1 VTGRRVI
8 GGEGM
13 PPDSTTMK
21 AAICPRYGP
30 PEVLR
35 IEEVARPSPHRRE
48 VLVKIHASTVNSSDC
63 FTRSGLPGGP
73 LTMRMMMRL
82 VVGFTGPR
90 QPILGLVFAGE
101 VKEAGGAAERFRPGT
116 RVYAFTMYHFGG
128 YAQYTCLPETAII
141 GHAPSNLSYEEAA
154 AIPYGGLLAL
164 HFLRRAGIREGLR
177 TLIYGASGAVGTS
190 AVQIARYLGAQV
202 TAVCGPANLNLVRSL
217 GAGVAIDYTKQHTL
231 PAGARYDLVLD
242 AVGKRKT
249 SPLKAA
255 CKAAIEPDGTYL
267 SVDDGA
273 PKLSARDLDHLTNL
287 AETGELKPVIDRS
300 FPLEQIAQAHRYVE
314 GEHKSGSVVV
324 TIAHE
329 AE

>member
-1 VTGRRVI
+1 
-8 GGEGM
+8 M
-13 PPDSTTMK
+13 PANGTTMR
-21 AAICPRYGP
+21 AAVCPRYGP

-35 IEEVARPSPHRRE
+35 VEEVERPAPASRE
-48 VLVKIHASTVNSSDC
+48 VLVKIHASTVNSSDW
-63 FTRSGLPGGP
+63 FIRSGLAGGP
-73 LTMRMMMRL
+73 VTTRMMMRL
-82 VVGFTGPR
+82 ALGFTRPR
-90 QPILGLVFAGE
+90 KRILGLVLAGE
-101 VKEAGGAAERFRPGT
+101 VAEAGGAVERFRRGA
-116 RVYAFTMYHFGG
+116 RVYAFTKFHFGG
-128 YAQYTCLPETAII
+128 YAQYTCLPETTTI

-164 HFLRRAGIREGLR
+164 HFLRRAGIREGQR

-190 AVQIARYLGAQV
+190 AVQIARHFGAEV
-202 TAVCGPANLNLVRSL
+202 TAVCGPANLDLVRSL
-217 GAGVAIDYTKQHTL
+217 GADAAIDYTKQHTL
-231 PAGARYDLVLD
+231 AANARYDLVFD

-255 CKAAIEPDGTYL
+255 CKQAIEPTGTYL
-267 SVDDGA
+267 SVDDGT

-314 GEHKSGSVVV
+314 GDHKSGNVVI

>member
-1 VTGRRVI
+1 
-8 GGEGM
+8 M

-35 IEEVARPSPHRRE
+35 IEEVARPSPRRRE

-63 FTRSGLPGGP
+63 FTRSGLAGGP
-73 LTMRMMMRL
+73 VTMRMMMRL

-101 VKEAGGAAERFRPGT
+101 VTEAGGAAERFRPGT
-116 RVYAFTMYHFGG
+116 RVYAFTKYHLGG

-141 GHAPSNLSYEEAA
+141 GHAPSNLSYPEAA

-164 HFLRRAGIREGLR
+164 HFLRRAGMREGLR

-190 AVQIARYLGAQV
+190 AVQIARHLGAQV
-202 TAVCGPANLNLVRSL
+202 TAVCGAANLDLVRSL
-217 GAGVAIDYTKQHTL
+217 GADTAIDYTKQHTL
-231 PAGARYDLVLD
+231 PAGARYDLVFD

-255 CKAAIEPDGTYL
+255 CKAAIEPNGTYV

-273 PKLSARDLDHLTNL
+273 PKLRARDLDYLTDL

-314 GEHKSGSVVV
+314 GEYKSGSVVV

>member
-1 VTGRRVI
+1 
-8 GGEGM
+8 M
-13 PPDSTTMK
+13 PADSATMK

-35 IEEVARPSPHRRE
+35 IEEVPRPAPASGE

-63 FTRSGLPGGP
+63 FTRSGLAGGP
-73 LTMRMMMRL
+73 ATMRLLMRL

-90 QPILGLVFAGE
+90 QPILGLVLAGE
-101 VKEAGGAAERFRPGT
+101 VTKTGGAVDRFAPGA
-116 RVYAFTMYHFGG
+116 RVYAFTKFRLGG
-128 YAQYTCLPETAII
+128 YAQYTCLPDTLAI
-141 GHAPSNLSYEEAA
+141 GPAPSNLSYEEAA

-164 HFLRRAGIREGLR
+164 HFLRRAGVREGQR
-177 TLIYGASGAVGTS
+177 MLIYGASGAVGTS
-190 AVQIARYLGAQV
+190 AVQIARHLGAEV
-202 TAVCGPANLNLVRSL
+202 TAVCGPANLDLVRSL
-217 GAGVAIDYTKQHTL
+217 GAGAAIDYTKQHAL
-231 PAGARYDLVLD
+231 PTGARYDIMFD

-255 CKAAIEPDGTYL
+255 CRQEIEPNGVYL
-267 SVDDGA
+267 SVDDGT
-273 PKLSARDLDHLTNL
+273 PKLSARNLDYLTNL

-300 FPLEQIAQAHRYVE
+300 FPLEEIVQAHRYVE

>member
-1 VTGRRVI
+1 
-8 GGEGM
+8 M
-13 PPDSTTMK
+13 PADSTMMK

-35 IEEVARPSPHRRE
+35 IEEVTRPSPGRRE

-63 FTRSGLPGGP
+63 FTRSGLVGGP
-73 LTMRMMMRL
+73 VMMRMMMRL
-82 VVGFTGPR
+82 VVGFRGPR
-90 QPILGLVFAGE
+90 QPILGLALAGE
-101 VKEAGGAAERFRPGT
+101 VTETGGAVERFRPGD

-141 GHAPSNLSYEEAA
+141 GYAPSNLSYADAA

-164 HFLRRAGIREGLR
+164 HFLRRAGIQEGLR

-190 AVQIARYLGAQV
+190 AVQIARHLGAEV
-202 TAVCGPANLNLVRSL
+202 TAACGPAHLDLVRAL
-217 GAGVAIDYTKQHTL
+217 GADVAIDYTKQHTL
-231 PAGARYDLVLD
+231 PAVARYDLVFD

-273 PKLSARDLDHLTNL
+273 PKLSAHDLDHLTNL
-287 AETGELKPVIDRS
+287 AETGALRPVIDRS

-314 GEHKSGSVVV
+314 GEHKSGSVVI
-324 TIAHE
+324 TIAH
-329 AE
+329 